1 MCGKFVQMKDW
12 EAMVELAQLVLS
24 VSHGLTETVTPMRV
38 ASVIRLNAD
47 GQREVARMRWGFV
60 PANAADQNIGTQ
72 FIHARA
78 ETIEEKPTYR
88 DAFFNRRGLVI
99 VRTFNEG
106 KEITPTK
113 TEQHVITP
121 RDGKPLGIA
130 VVWERW
136 TAHNEGALLTF
147 AMVTVPANKL
157 IGTITDRMPAIV
169 RGEDWAKWL
178 GEEEASAAEL
188 KAMLQPYEGD
198 WNMRVQPKTAPP
210 KKPRPPSPQTELF

>member
-12 EAMVELAQLVLS
+12 EAMVELAELVLS
-24 VSHGLTETVTPMRV
+24 TSHGLSETITPMRV

-47 GQREVARMRWGFV
+47 GKREVARMRWGFV

-106 KEITPTK
+106 RAITPTK

-121 RDGKPLGIA
+121 RDGKPLAIA
-130 VVWERW
+130 VIWEQWRKMPL
-136 TAHNEGALLTF
+136 ESF
-147 AMVTVPANKL
+147 AMVTTAANAL
-157 IGTITDRMPAIV
+157 IGTITDRMPAVIAPEHWG
-169 RGEDWAKWL
+169 RWL
-178 GEEEASAAEL
+178 GEEPASVDEL
-188 KAMLQPYEGD
+188 KAILKPFEGD
-198 WNMRVQPKTAPP
+198 WDMEAAARAKSSAP
-210 KKPRPPSPQTELF
+210 KKPSAQQELF

>member
-12 EAMVELAQLVLS
+12 EAMVELAELVLS
-24 VSHGLTETVTPMRV
+24 TSHGLSETITPMRV
-38 ASVIRLNAD
+38 ASVIRVNAD
-47 GQREVARMRWGFV
+47 GKREVARMRWGFV

-106 KEITPTK
+106 REITPTK

-121 RDGKPLGIA
+121 RDGKPLAIA
-130 VVWERW
+130 VIWERW
-136 TAHNEGALLTF
+136 RKMPLESF
-147 AMVTVPANKL
+147 AMVTTAANAL
-157 IGTITDRMPAIV
+157 IGTITDRMPAVIAPEHWG
-169 RGEDWAKWL
+169 RWL
-178 GEEEASAAEL
+178 GEEPASVDEL
-188 KAMLQPYEGD
+188 KAILKPFEGD
-198 WNMRVQPKTAPP
+198 WDMEAAARAKSPAP
-210 KKPRPPSPQTELF
+210 KKPSAQQELF

>member
-12 EAMVELAQLVLS
+12 EAMVELAELVLS
-24 VSHGLTETVTPMRV
+24 TSHGLTETVTPMRV
-38 ASVIRLNAD
+38 ASVIRLNAE
-47 GQREVARMRWGFV
+47 GAREVARMRWGFV

-121 RDGKPLGIA
+121 RDGKPLAIA
-130 VVWERW
+130 VIWERW
-136 TAHNEGALLTF
+136 RKMPLESF
-147 AMVTVPANKL
+147 AMVTTAANAL
-157 IGTITDRMPAIV
+157 IGTITDRMPAVIAPEHW
-169 RGEDWAKWL
+169 GKWL
-178 GEEEASAAEL
+178 GEEPASVDEL
-188 KAMLQPYEGD
+188 KAILQPFEGD
-198 WNMRVQPKTAPP
+198 WDMEAATRAKSPAP
-210 KKPRPPSPQTELF
+210 KKPSAQQELF

>member
-12 EAMVELAQLVLS
+12 EAMVELAELVLS
-24 VSHGLTETVTPMRV
+24 TSHGLSETITPMRV

-47 GQREVARMRWGFV
+47 GKREVARMRWGFV

-121 RDGKPLGIA
+121 RDGKPLAIA
-130 VVWERW
+130 VIWERW
-136 TAHNEGALLTF
+136 RKMPLESF
-147 AMVTVPANKL
+147 AMVTTAANAL
-157 IGTITDRMPAIV
+157 IGTITDRMPAVIAPEHWG
-169 RGEDWAKWL
+169 RWL
-178 GEEEASAAEL
+178 GEEPASVDEL
-188 KAMLQPYEGD
+188 KAILKPFEGD
-198 WNMRVQPKTAPP
+198 WDMEAAARAKSPSP
-210 KKPRPPSPQTELF
+210 KKPSAQQELF

>member
-12 EAMVELAQLVLS
+12 EAMVELAELVLS
-24 VSHGLTETVTPMRV
+24 TSHGLSETITPMRV

-47 GQREVARMRWGFV
+47 GKREVARMRWAFV

-121 RDGKPLGIA
+121 RDGKPLAIA
-130 VVWERW
+130 VIWERW
-136 TAHNEGALLTF
+136 RKMPLESF
-147 AMVTVPANKL
+147 AMVTTAANAL
-157 IGTITDRMPAIV
+157 IGTITDRMPAVIAPEHWG
-169 RGEDWAKWL
+169 RWL
-178 GEEEASAAEL
+178 GEEPASVDEL
-188 KAMLQPYEGD
+188 KAILKPYEGD
-198 WNMRVQPKTAPP
+198 WDMEAAARAKSPAP
-210 KKPRPPSPQTELF
+210 KKPSAQQELF

>member
-1 MCGKFVQMKDW
+1 
-12 EAMVELAQLVLS
+12 
-24 VSHGLTETVTPMRV
+24 MRV
-38 ASVIRLNAD
+38 ASVIRVNAD
-47 GQREVARMRWGFV
+47 GKREVARMRWGFV

-121 RDGKPLGIA
+121 RDGKPLAIA
-130 VVWERW
+130 VIWERW
-136 TAHNEGALLTF
+136 RKMPLESF
-147 AMVTVPANKL
+147 AMVTTAANAL
-157 IGTITDRMPAIV
+157 IGTITDRMPAVIAPEHWG
-169 RGEDWAKWL
+169 RWL
-178 GEEEASAAEL
+178 GEEPASVDEL
-188 KAMLQPYEGD
+188 KAILKPFEGD
-198 WNMRVQPKTAPP
+198 WDMEAAARAKSPAP
-210 KKPRPPSPQTELF
+210 KKPSAQQELF

>member
-12 EAMVELAQLVLS
+12 EATVELAELILS
-24 VSHGLTETVTPMRV
+24 NTHGLTETVTPMRV

-47 GQREVARMRWGFV
+47 GAREVARMRWGLV
-60 PANAADQNIGTQ
+60 PPNAADQNIGTQ

-78 ETIEEKPTYR
+78 ETIDEKPTYR

-121 RDGKPLGIA
+121 RDGKPIAIA
-130 VVWERW
+130 VIWERW
-136 TAHNEGALLTF
+136 RKMPLESF
-147 AMVTVPANKL
+147 AMVTTAANAL
-157 IGTITDRMPAIV
+157 IGTITDRMPAVIAPEHW
-169 RGEDWAKWL
+169 GKWL
-178 GEEEASAAEL
+178 GEEPATSAEL
-188 KAMLQPYEGD
+188 KAILTPFEGD
-198 WNMRVQPKTAPP
+198 WEMEAAARAKSPAKKTSA
-210 KKPRPPSPQTELF
+210 QHELF

>member
-121 RDGKPLGIA
+121 RDGKPLAIA
-130 VVWERW
+130 VIWERW
-136 TAHNEGALLTF
+136 RKMPLESF
-147 AMVTVPANKL
+147 AMVTTAANAL
-157 IGTITDRMPAIV
+157 IGTITDRMPAVIAP
-169 RGEDWAKWL
+169 EHWNKWL
-178 GEEEASAAEL
+178 GEEPASVDEL
-188 KAMLQPYEGD
+188 KAILQPFEGD
-198 WNMRVQPKTAPP
+198 WDMEAATRVKSPAP
-210 KKPRPPSPQTELF
+210 KKPSAQQELF

>member
-12 EAMVELAQLVLS
+12 EAMVELAELVLS
-24 VSHGLTETVTPMRV
+24 TSHGLSETITPMRV

-47 GQREVARMRWGFV
+47 GKREVARMRWGFV

-106 KEITPTK
+106 REITPTK

-121 RDGKPLGIA
+121 RDGKPLAIA
-130 VVWERW
+130 VIWERW
-136 TAHNEGALLTF
+136 RKMPLESF
-147 AMVTVPANKL
+147 AMVTTAANAL
-157 IGTITDRMPAIV
+157 IGTITDRMPAVIAPEHWG
-169 RGEDWAKWL
+169 RWL
-178 GEEEASAAEL
+178 GEEPASVDEL
-188 KAMLQPYEGD
+188 KAILKPFEGD
-198 WNMRVQPKTAPP
+198 WDMEAAARAKSPAP
-210 KKPRPPSPQTELF
+210 KKPSAQQELF

>member
-12 EAMVELAQLVLS
+12 EAMVELAELVLS
-24 VSHGLTETVTPMRV
+24 TSHGLSETITPMRV
-38 ASVIRLNAD
+38 ASVIRLNA
-47 GQREVARMRWGFV
+47 GGKREVARMRWGFV

-121 RDGKPLGIA
+121 RDGKPLAIA
-130 VVWERW
+130 VIWERW
-136 TAHNEGALLTF
+136 RKLPLESF
-147 AMVTVPANKL
+147 AMVTTAANAL
-157 IGTITDRMPAIV
+157 IGTITDRMPAVIAPEHWG
-169 RGEDWAKWL
+169 RWL
-178 GEEEASAAEL
+178 GEEPASVDEL
-188 KAMLQPYEGD
+188 KAILKPFEGD
-198 WNMRVQPKTAPP
+198 WDMEAAARAKSSAP
-210 KKPRPPSPQTELF
+210 KKPSAQQELF

>member
-12 EAMVELAQLVLS
+12 EAMVELAELVLS

-38 ASVIRLNAD
+38 ASVIRLGAD
-47 GQREVARMRWGFV
+47 GQRGVARMRWGFV

-130 VVWERW
+130 VIWERW
-136 TAHNEGALLTF
+136 RKMPLESF
-147 AMVTVPANKL
+147 AMVTTAANAL
-157 IGTITDRMPAIV
+157 IGTITDRMPAVIAPEHW
-169 RGEDWAKWL
+169 GKWL
-178 GEEEASAAEL
+178 GEEPASVDEL
-188 KAMLQPYEGD
+188 KAILAPFEGD
-198 WNMRVQPKTAPP
+198 WDMEAATGAKSPAP
-210 KKPRPPSPQTELF
+210 KKPSAQQELF

>member
-12 EAMVELAQLVLS
+12 EAMVELAELVLS
-24 VSHGLTETVTPMRV
+24 TSHGLSETITPMRV

-47 GQREVARMRWGFV
+47 GKREVARLRWGFV
-60 PANAADQNIGTQ
+60 PASAADQNIGTQ

-121 RDGKPLGIA
+121 RDGKPLAIA
-130 VVWERW
+130 VIWERW
-136 TAHNEGALLTF
+136 RKMPLESF
-147 AMVTVPANKL
+147 AMVTTAANAL
-157 IGTITDRMPAIV
+157 IGTITDRMPAVIAPEHWG
-169 RGEDWAKWL
+169 RWL
-178 GEEEASAAEL
+178 GEEPASVDEL
-188 KAMLQPYEGD
+188 KAILKPFEGD
-198 WNMRVQPKTAPP
+198 WDMEAAARAKSPAP
-210 KKPRPPSPQTELF
+210 KKPSAQQELF

>member
-12 EAMVELAQLVLS
+12 EAMVELAELVLS
-24 VSHGLTETVTPMRV
+24 TSHGLSETITPMRV

-47 GQREVARMRWGFV
+47 GKREVARMRWGFV
-60 PANAADQNIGTQ
+60 PANAADQNIGKQ

-121 RDGKPLGIA
+121 RDGKPLAIA
-130 VVWERW
+130 VIWERW
-136 TAHNEGALLTF
+136 RKMPLESF
-147 AMVTVPANKL
+147 AMVTTAANAL
-157 IGTITDRMPAIV
+157 IGTITDRMPAVIAPEHW
-169 RGEDWAKWL
+169 GKWL
-178 GEEEASAAEL
+178 GEEPASVDEL
-188 KAMLQPYEGD
+188 KAILKPYEGD
-198 WNMRVQPKTAPP
+198 WDMEAAARAKSPAP
-210 KKPRPPSPQTELF
+210 KKPSAQQELF

>member
-12 EAMVELAQLVLS
+12 EAMVELAELVLS
-24 VSHGLTETVTPMRV
+24 TSHGLSETITPMRV
-38 ASVIRLNAD
+38 ASVIRVNAD
-47 GQREVARMRWGFV
+47 GKREVARMRWGFV

-121 RDGKPLGIA
+121 RDGKPLAIA
-130 VVWERW
+130 VIWERW
-136 TAHNEGALLTF
+136 RKMPLESF
-147 AMVTVPANKL
+147 AMVTTAANAL
-157 IGTITDRMPAIV
+157 IGTITDRMPAVIAPEHWG
-169 RGEDWAKWL
+169 RWL
-178 GEEEASAAEL
+178 GEEPASVDEL
-188 KAMLQPYEGD
+188 KAILKPYEGD
-198 WNMRVQPKTAPP
+198 WDVEAAARAKSPAP
-210 KKPRPPSPQTELF
+210 KKPSAQQELF

>member
-12 EAMVELAQLVLS
+12 EAMVELAELILS
-24 VSHGLTETVTPMRV
+24 TSLGLTETVTPMRV

-47 GQREVARMRWGFV
+47 DKREVARMRWGFV
-60 PANAADQNIGTQ
+60 PANAADQNVGTQ

-78 ETIEEKPTYR
+78 ETIDEKPTYR

-121 RDGKPLGIA
+121 RDGKPIAIA
-130 VVWERW
+130 VIWEHWRKMPL
-136 TAHNEGALLTF
+136 ESF
-147 AMVTVPANKL
+147 AMVTTAANAL
-157 IGTITDRMPAIV
+157 IGTITDRMPAVIAPEHW
-169 RGEDWAKWL
+169 GKWL
-178 GEEEASAAEL
+178 GEEPARVDEL
-188 KAMLQPYEGD
+188 KAILVPFEGD
-198 WNMRVQPKTAPP
+198 WDMEAASRAKNPA
-210 KKPRPPSPQTELF
+210 KKPSAQHELF

>member
-12 EAMVELAQLVLS
+12 EAMVELAELVLS
-24 VSHGLTETVTPMRV
+24 TSHGLSETITPMRV

-47 GQREVARMRWGFV
+47 GKREVARMRWAFV

-121 RDGKPLGIA
+121 RDGKPLAIA
-130 VVWERW
+130 VIWERW
-136 TAHNEGALLTF
+136 RKMPLESF
-147 AMVTVPANKL
+147 AMVTTAANAL
-157 IGTITDRMPAIV
+157 IGTITDRMPAVIAPEHWG
-169 RGEDWAKWL
+169 RWL
-178 GEEEASAAEL
+178 GEEPASVDEL
-188 KAMLQPYEGD
+188 KAILKPFEGD
-198 WNMRVQPKTAPP
+198 WDMEAAARAKSPSP
-210 KKPRPPSPQTELF
+210 KKPSAQQELF

>member
-12 EAMVELAQLVLS
+12 EAMVELAELVLS
-24 VSHGLTETVTPMRV
+24 TSHGLSETITPMRV
-38 ASVIRLNAD
+38 ASVIRVNAD
-47 GQREVARMRWGFV
+47 GKREVARMRWGFV
-60 PANAADQNIGTQ
+60 PANAADQNIGAQ

-121 RDGKPLGIA
+121 RDGKPLAIA
-130 VVWERW
+130 VIWERW
-136 TAHNEGALLTF
+136 RKLPLESF
-147 AMVTVPANKL
+147 AMVTTAANAL
-157 IGTITDRMPAIV
+157 IGTITDRMPAVIAPEHWG
-169 RGEDWAKWL
+169 RWL
-178 GEEEASAAEL
+178 GEEPASVDEL
-188 KAMLQPYEGD
+188 KAILKPYEGD
-198 WNMRVQPKTAPP
+198 WDMEAAARAKSPAP
-210 KKPRPPSPQTELF
+210 KKPSAQQELF

>member
-12 EAMVELAQLVLS
+12 EAMVELAELVLS
-24 VSHGLTETVTPMRV
+24 TSHGLSETITPMRV

-47 GQREVARMRWGFV
+47 GKREVARMRWAFV

-106 KEITPTK
+106 REITPTK

-121 RDGKPLGIA
+121 RDGKPLAIA
-130 VVWERW
+130 VIWERW
-136 TAHNEGALLTF
+136 RKLPLESF
-147 AMVTVPANKL
+147 AMVTTAANAL
-157 IGTITDRMPAIV
+157 IGTITDRMPAVIAPEHWG
-169 RGEDWAKWL
+169 RWL
-178 GEEEASAAEL
+178 GEEPASVDEL
-188 KAMLQPYEGD
+188 KAILKPYEGD
-198 WNMRVQPKTAPP
+198 WDMEAAARAKSPAP
-210 KKPRPPSPQTELF
+210 KKPSAQQELF

>member
-12 EAMVELAQLVLS
+12 EAMVELAELVLS
-24 VSHGLTETVTPMRV
+24 TSHGLSETITPMRV
-38 ASVIRLNAD
+38 ASVIRVNAD
-47 GQREVARMRWGFV
+47 GKREVARMRWGFV

-121 RDGKPLGIA
+121 RDGKPLAIA
-130 VVWERW
+130 VIWERW
-136 TAHNEGALLTF
+136 RKMPLESF
-147 AMVTVPANKL
+147 AMVTTAANAL
-157 IGTITDRMPAIV
+157 IGTITDRMPAVIAPEHWG
-169 RGEDWAKWL
+169 RWL
-178 GEEEASAAEL
+178 GEEPASVDEL
-188 KAMLQPYEGD
+188 KAILKPYEGD
-198 WNMRVQPKTAPP
+198 WDMEAAARAKSPAP
-210 KKPRPPSPQTELF
+210 KKPSAQQELF

>member
-12 EAMVELAQLVLS
+12 EAMVELAELVLS
-24 VSHGLTETVTPMRV
+24 TSHGLSETITPMRV

-47 GQREVARMRWGFV
+47 GKREVARMRWGFV

-121 RDGKPLGIA
+121 RDGKPLAIA
-130 VVWERW
+130 VIWERW
-136 TAHNEGALLTF
+136 RKLPLESF
-147 AMVTVPANKL
+147 AMVTTAANAL
-157 IGTITDRMPAIV
+157 IGTITDRMPAVIAPEHWG
-169 RGEDWAKWL
+169 RWL
-178 GEEEASAAEL
+178 GEEPASVDEL
-188 KAMLQPYEGD
+188 KAILKPFEGD
-198 WNMRVQPKTAPP
+198 WDMEAAARAKSPAP
-210 KKPRPPSPQTELF
+210 KKPSAQQELF

>member
-12 EAMVELAQLVLS
+12 EAMVELAELVLS
-24 VSHGLTETVTPMRV
+24 TSHGLSETITPMRV
-38 ASVIRLNAD
+38 ASVIRVNAD
-47 GQREVARMRWGFV
+47 GKREVARMRWGFV

-121 RDGKPLGIA
+121 RDGKPLAIA
-130 VVWERW
+130 VIWERW
-136 TAHNEGALLTF
+136 RKLPLESF
-147 AMVTVPANKL
+147 AMVTTAANAL
-157 IGTITDRMPAIV
+157 IGTITDRMPAVIAPEHWG
-169 RGEDWAKWL
+169 RWL
-178 GEEEASAAEL
+178 GEEPASVDEL
-188 KAMLQPYEGD
+188 KAILKPYGGD
-198 WNMRVQPKTAPP
+198 WDMEAAARAKSPAP
-210 KKPRPPSPQTELF
+210 KKPSAQQELF

>member
-12 EAMVELAQLVLS
+12 EAMVELAELVLS
-24 VSHGLTETVTPMRV
+24 VSHGLTETITPMRV
-38 ASVIRLNAD
+38 ASVIRLNAE

-121 RDGKPLGIA
+121 RDGKPLAIA
-130 VVWERW
+130 VIWERW
-136 TAHNEGALLTF
+136 RKMQLESF
-147 AMVTVPANKL
+147 AMVTTAANTL
-157 IGTITDRMPAIV
+157 IGTITDRMPAVI
-169 RGEDWAKWL
+169 GPEHWSKWL
-178 GEEEASAAEL
+178 GEEPASLDEL
-188 KAMLQPYEGD
+188 KAILQPNEGD
-198 WNMRVQPKTAPP
+198 WEMEAAARAKNPAP
-210 KKPRPPSPQTELF
+210 KKPSAQQELF

>member
-12 EAMVELAQLVLS
+12 EATVELAELILS
-24 VSHGLTETVTPMRV
+24 NTHGLTETVTPMRV

-47 GQREVARMRWGFV
+47 GAREVARMRWGLV
-60 PANAADQNIGTQ
+60 PSNAADQNIGTQ

-78 ETIEEKPTYR
+78 ETIDEKPTYR

-121 RDGKPLGIA
+121 RDGKPIAIA
-130 VVWERW
+130 VIWERW
-136 TAHNEGALLTF
+136 RKMPLESF
-147 AMVTVPANKL
+147 AMVTTAANAL
-157 IGTITDRMPAIV
+157 IGTITDRMPAVIAPEHW
-169 RGEDWAKWL
+169 GKWL
-178 GEEEASAAEL
+178 GEEPATSAEL
-188 KAMLQPYEGD
+188 KAILTPFEGD
-198 WNMRVQPKTAPP
+198 WEMEAAARAKSPAKKTSA
-210 KKPRPPSPQTELF
+210 QHELF

>member
-12 EAMVELAQLVLS
+12 EAMVELAELVLS
-24 VSHGLTETVTPMRV
+24 TSHGLSETITPMRV

-47 GQREVARMRWGFV
+47 GKREIARMRWGFV

-121 RDGKPLGIA
+121 RDGKPLAIA
-130 VVWERW
+130 VIWEQWRKLPL
-136 TAHNEGALLTF
+136 ESF
-147 AMVTVPANKL
+147 AMVTTAANAL
-157 IGTITDRMPAIV
+157 IGTITDRMPAVIAPEHWG
-169 RGEDWAKWL
+169 RWL
-178 GEEEASAAEL
+178 GEEPASVDEL
-188 KAMLQPYEGD
+188 KAILKPFEGD
-198 WNMRVQPKTAPP
+198 WDMEAAARAKSPAP
-210 KKPRPPSPQTELF
+210 KKPSAQQELF

>member
-12 EAMVELAQLVLS
+12 EAMVELAELVLS
-24 VSHGLTETVTPMRV
+24 TSHGLSETITPMRV

-47 GQREVARMRWGFV
+47 GKREVARMRWGFV

-121 RDGKPLGIA
+121 RDGKPLAIA
-130 VVWERW
+130 VIWERW
-136 TAHNEGALLTF
+136 RKLPLESF
-147 AMVTVPANKL
+147 AMVTTAANAL
-157 IGTITDRMPAIV
+157 IGTITDRMPAVIAPEHWG
-169 RGEDWAKWL
+169 RWL
-178 GEEEASAAEL
+178 GEEPASVDEL
-188 KAMLQPYEGD
+188 KAILKPFEVD
-198 WNMRVQPKTAPP
+198 WDMEAAARAKSPAP
-210 KKPRPPSPQTELF
+210 KKPSAQQELF